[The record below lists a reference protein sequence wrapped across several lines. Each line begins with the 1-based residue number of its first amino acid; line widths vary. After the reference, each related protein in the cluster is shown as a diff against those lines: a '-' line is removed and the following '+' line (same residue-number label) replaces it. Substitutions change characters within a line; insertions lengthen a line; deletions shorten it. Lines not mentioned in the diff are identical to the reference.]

1 MEVGVLA
8 LQGDVQEHEAAL
20 RRAGAAPRRLR
31 TPSDLDGVEAL
42 VLPGGEST
50 TISMLLDSSG
60 LRSLLAA
67 WVAAGRP
74 TLGTCAGLV
83 LLADEVE
90 DGRPDQRGF
99 GGLGITVRRNG
110 WGRQRYS
117 FEADVEAPTLGDHFD
132 GVFIRAPRIVAVAE
146 GTEVLGRLDG
156 EPVIV
161 ERGALLGA
169 SFHPELAGDDRLHRR
184 LLSHIGA

>member
-8 LQGDVQEHEAAL
+8 LQGDVREHEASL
-20 RRAGAAPRRLR
+20 RRVGAQPRRLLR
-31 TPSDLDGVEAL
+31 PEDLEGIEAL

-60 LRSLLAA
+60 LRAPLGD
-67 WVAAGRP
+67 WVAQGRP

-90 DGRPDQRGF
+90 DGRADQVGF
-99 GGLGITVRRNG
+99 GGLGISVRRNG
-110 WGRQRYS
+110 WGRQRFS
-117 FEADVEAPTLGDHFD
+117 FEAPVEASSLGGPFE
-132 GVFIRAPRIVAVAE
+132 GVFIRAPRIVAVEE
-146 GTEVLGRLDG
+146 GTTVLGWLES

-161 ERGALLGA
+161 ERGSLLGCA
-169 SFHPELAGDDRLHRR
+169 FHPELASDDRLHSR
-184 LLSHIGA
+184 LLASI